1 MRSVADDLR
10 REQRE
15 KILAMT
21 PAQRIALVESM
32 VEDGIALYAA
42 GQHLPREEAIRRI
55 RASRQRGRRFSRCM
69 QWE

>member
-32 VEDGIALYAA
+32 LEEGLALYAA
-42 GQHLPREEAIRRI
+42 GQQVTREEAIRQI

-69 QWE
+69 TSE

>member
-21 PAQRIALVESM
+21 PAERIALVESM
-32 VEDGIALYAA
+32 AEEGIALYAA
-42 GQHLPREEAIRRI
+42 GQHITRDEAVRRI
-55 RASRQRGRRFSRCM
+55 RASRQQGRRFSRCM
-69 QWE
+69 QQE